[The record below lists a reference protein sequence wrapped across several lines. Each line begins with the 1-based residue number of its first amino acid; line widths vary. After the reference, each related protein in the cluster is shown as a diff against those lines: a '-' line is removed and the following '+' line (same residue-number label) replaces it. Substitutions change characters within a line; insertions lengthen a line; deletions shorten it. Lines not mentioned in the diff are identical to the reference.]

1 MIEKRISL
9 VKGDGSGPEMMAV
22 ACEIAIE
29 AAKKD
34 DIQIVFEETPM
45 GWNAYDEHG
54 DTVPES
60 SFRRATEIGVM
71 FFGGVGDPSLDK
83 TLGAKH
89 PEMKPE
95 ARALLRVRKEWGLL
109 LNYRF
114 FPFDKKFADLSPL
127 KNERI
132 PDGLFW
138 QMWVR
143 YLLEDSYFGTV
154 DLMQYIPADV
164 RERLGI
170 KLKHEITGN
179 EEMVTELAYYTKA
192 NLEKYFRVVFALA
205 RKVGLPVIC
214 VNKANVMSRY
224 EFWNR
229 VCARIAKEFP
239 DVEVRYQYVDSANEL
254 LFNPGALNAVI
265 PCGNEHG
272 DVVTDGAAKANASMG
287 MMYSASENPD
297 NRMAMFES
305 GAGTAPTLAGKDMA
319 NPIGRILAGAMML
332 RHIGAPRGADA
343 IEKAVNE
350 ILTAGWRTGDI
361 LSQLDDKNKLLGTKA
376 MGQMI
381 LSRLS

>member
-1 MIEKRISL
+1 MKQKMIAL
-9 VKGDGSGPEMMAV
+9 VRGDGAGPEMMAV
-22 ACEIAIE
+22 ACAVAVE

-34 DIQIVFEETPM
+34 GIEIIFVETPM
-45 GWNAYDEHG
+45 GWNAFEEYG
-54 DTVPES
+54 DTVPEW
-60 SFRRATEIGVM
+60 SFRRATEIGIM
-71 FFGGVGDPSLDK
+71 FFGGVGDPLFDK
-83 TLGAKH
+83 TLGAQY

-154 DLMQYIPADV
+154 DLMQYIPVDV

-170 KLKHEITGN
+170 KLKHEITGDEN
-179 EEMVTELAYYTKA
+179 MVTELAYYTRE
-192 NLEKYFRVVFALA
+192 NLEKYFRVIFSLA

-224 EFWNR
+224 VFWNK

-254 LFNPGALNAVI
+254 LFNPEALNAVI

-332 RHIGAPRGADA
+332 RHIGATNGADA
-343 IEKAVNE
+343 IEAAVKE
-350 ILTAGWRTGDI
+350 TLVAGWRTGD
-361 LSQLDDKNKLLGTKA
+361 LFSESDDKGKLLGTRA
-376 MGQMI
+376 MGEMI
-381 LSRLS
+381 LSRL